1 MYIDILTKIE
11 KNIVSYLEQR
21 RIVTQNI
28 KLQKTID
35 DFEGDVTL
43 VLFHLQKKINGRKQ
57 EKINLIQ
64 LGEDIG
70 EYLKQQEC
78 IQSFNIVGGT
88 FLNMKLYDRD
98 IVKSLEYIYNDD
110 HFFMFDKKNKNIA
123 VEYCSP
129 NTNKPLHLGHLR
141 NIFIGSSVVN
151 ILKEVGYER

>member
-11 KNIVSYLEQR
+11 KNIVSYLGQR

-43 VLFHLQKKINGRKQ
+43 VLFQLQKKIEEEKQ
-57 EKINLIQ
+57 ERINLIQ
-64 LGEDIG
+64 LGKEIG
-70 EYLKQQEC
+70 EYLRQQEC
-78 IQSFNIVGGT
+78 IQSFNIIGGT

-98 IVKSLEYIYNDD
+98 IIKALEYIYNDE

-123 VEYCSP
+123 VEYCSVP
-129 NTNKPLHLGHLR
+129 
-141 NIFIGSSVVN
+141 
-151 ILKEVGYER
+151 